1 MLKRLLLF
9 TSSVLVVLS
18 GPPSAVQAEMW
29 HSHASNDS
37 APVAVVEVS
46 TERLRQA
53 FDGGNQ
59 EQ

>member
-1 MLKRLLLF
+1 MLMRLLLF

-18 GPPSAVQAEMW
+18 GPPSPVQAEAR

-37 APVAVVEVS
+37 APVGVVEVS
-46 TERLRQA
+46 TERFRQA

>member
-18 GPPSAVQAEMW
+18 GPPSAVQAEMR
-29 HSHASNDS
+29 HSNASNDS
-37 APVAVVEVS
+37 APAAVVEVS
-46 TERLRQA
+46 TECLRQS

>member
-1 MLKRLLLF
+1 MLMRLLLF

-18 GPPSAVQAEMW
+18 GPPSPVQAEARS
-29 HSHASNDS
+29 SHGDS

-46 TERLRQA
+46 TERIRQA

>member
-1 MLKRLLLF
+1 MVMRLLLF
-9 TSSVLVVLS
+9 TGSVLVVLS
-18 GPPSAVQAEMW
+18 GPPSPVQAEDRP
-29 HSHASNDS
+29 SHPSNDS

>member
-1 MLKRLLLF
+1 MLMRLLLF
-9 TSSVLVVLS
+9 TSTVLVVVS
-18 GPPSAVQAEMW
+18 VPPSPVHAEARRP
-29 HSHASNDS
+29 HASNDS

-53 FDGGNQ
+53 FAGGNQ

>member
-1 MLKRLLLF
+1 MLMRLLLF

-18 GPPSAVQAEMW
+18 SPPSPVQAEAR
-29 HSHASNDS
+29 HSHASNAS

-46 TERLRQA
+46 TERFRQV

>member
-1 MLKRLLLF
+1 MVMRLLLF
-9 TSSVLVVLS
+9 TGSVLVVLS
-18 GPPSAVQAEMW
+18 GPPSPVQAEARPP
-29 HSHASNDS
+29 HANNDS

-46 TERLRQA
+46 IKRLRQA

>member
-1 MLKRLLLF
+1 MLMRLLLF

-18 GPPSAVQAEMW
+18 GPPSTVQAEARPP
-29 HSHASNDS
+29 HASNDS

>member
-1 MLKRLLLF
+1 MLMRFLLF

-29 HSHASNDS
+29 HSHASHDS

-46 TERLRQA
+46 TERFRQA
-53 FDGGNQ
+53 FDGGS
-59 EQ
+59 